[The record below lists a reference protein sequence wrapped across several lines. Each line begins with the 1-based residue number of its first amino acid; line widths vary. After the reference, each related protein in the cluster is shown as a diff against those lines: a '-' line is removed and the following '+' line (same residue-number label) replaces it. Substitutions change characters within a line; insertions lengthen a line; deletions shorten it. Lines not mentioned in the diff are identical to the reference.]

1 MTDED
6 LRKLMERMSVDLER
20 ATPGPWKIGSYSQRC
35 VARQTDRSH
44 KHDGT
49 KADTPCVWVTEFEE
63 CHGHGY
69 TMGIAAEDGKMVV
82 SANYT
87 SVEIRMDD
95 ARHIVNCS
103 PDNVRALLDAMR
115 RLMGERD
122 RLREAFIIAAEDRVK
137 RGGRGI
143 GPQDLRA

>member
-1 MTDED
+1 MNDDD

-20 ATPGPWKIGSYSQRC
+20 ATPGPWKIGTYSQRC

-49 KADTPCVWVTEFEE
+49 KADTPCVWVTEFYESE
-63 CHGHGY
+63 GDGY
-69 TMGIAAEDGKMVV
+69 SMGIAAEGGKMVV
-82 SANYT
+82 SADHT

-122 RLREAFIIAAEDRVK
+122 RLHAALIAEQDRAK

-143 GPQDLRA
+143 GSYDLRA

>member
-1 MTDED
+1 MSDED

-49 KADTPCVWVTEFEE
+49 KADTPCVWVTEFYE
-63 CHGHGY
+63 CEGDGY
-69 TMGIAAEDGKMVV
+69 SMGIAAEGGKMVV
-82 SANYT
+82 SADYT

-115 RLMGERD
+115 RLED
-122 RLREAFIIAAEDRVK
+122 VALDLQSLCDKQAVEIEVLRRSQLADVAR
-137 RGGRGI
+137 
-143 GPQDLRA
+143 